1 MREALNTL
9 FVHTEGTRLD
19 LEGDCVRAD
28 CEGVPPRRMP
38 LLRLDSIVV
47 FGSVGVSSELV
58 HRCGLDGRTIVWM
71 TRSGRFTGRLQGP
84 MAGNVLLRIDQQ
96 KVHFNPEARLELAR
110 MFVAG
115 KLRSCLRFARDA
127 ARYRPDETPPSSPDA
142 LLAQL
147 QAAREAK
154 DLDELLGAEGQGSRL
169 HFANLRWS
177 IRGLTMGERTRRPP
191 LDGPNAVLGFLYGLL
206 RSQCTGALEA
216 VGLDP
221 QIGYLHS
228 LRPGR
233 PALALDL
240 MEEFRPVVDRLCATL
255 CNRRQ
260 VTAAH
265 FAQEPT
271 GAWSLTEDGRRAVIA
286 SWQEQNERGATS
298 AAVRGSQ
305 PFRLMPHVQARIL
318 ARAIRGDL
326 PAYVPHG

>member
-9 FVHTEGTRLD
+9 FVHTDGTRLR

-28 CEGVPPRRMP
+28 REGAPPRRMP

-58 HRCGLDGRTIVWM
+58 QRCGLEGRTIVWM
-71 TRSGRFTGRLQGP
+71 TRSGRFTARLQGP
-84 MAGNVLLRIDQQ
+84 MTGNVLLRIDQQ
-96 KVHFNPEARLELAR
+96 KAHFDPTARLELAR

-115 KLRSCLRFARDA
+115 KLRSCISFARDA
-127 ARYRPDETPPSSPDA
+127 LRYHPGEKLPSPPEA
-142 LLAQL
+142 LLTQL
-147 QAAREAK
+147 HSVQEAR

-177 IRGLTMGERTRRPP
+177 IRQLAMGERTRRPP

-206 RSQCTGALEA
+206 HSQCIGALEA

-233 PALALDL
+233 HALALDL
-240 MEEFRPVVDRLCATL
+240 MEEFRPFADRLCATL

-260 VTAAH
+260 VTTRH
-265 FAQEPT
+265 FARQPS
-271 GAWSLTEDGRRAVIA
+271 GAWSLTEDGRRIVIT
-286 SWQEQNERGATS
+286 SWQELNERATTS
-298 AAVRGSQ
+298 RAVRGSQ
-305 PFRLMPHVQARIL
+305 PFRLVPHIQARVL
-318 ARAIRGDL
+318 ARVIRGDL
-326 PAYVPHG
+326 PTYVPHG